1 MAKQKS
7 KNSAE
12 AKKKD
17 NENKQ
22 LTKLDEAESAVIN
35 LLNEAE
41 NRSDKYYLLRHFGFT
56 GESAAKACGYTPSY
70 FSKLDRKYRN
80 DLKLQTRIAKFFN
93 RIPEQYKQ
101 LSKLRLID
109 LAEAEAKA
117 VQRYKEDPDL
127 LISKPQLAKHLK
139 QTAGVMADDSP
150 GSVPMINIEAVKNL
164 MIKTHQRDNEGD
176 QEQE

>member
-1 MAKQKS
+1 
-7 KNSAE
+7 
-12 AKKKD
+12 
-17 NENKQ
+17 
-22 LTKLDEAESAVIN
+22 
-35 LLNEAE
+35 
-41 NRSDKYYLLRHFGFT
+41 LRHFGFT